1 MPRSLAHGPRV
12 ATSVLN
18 LRSGA
23 QPSQRLRKSRDDGIG
38 VEHLK
43 HGTEWGKADVRIG
56 KKQELGRDA
65 ARKTHESF
73 RAREAKKAEV
83 VSSMSRNVIG

>member
-1 MPRSLAHGPRV
+1 MGLKLPKECESHGV
-12 ATSVLN
+12 
-18 LRSGA
+18 
-23 QPSQRLRKSRDDGIG
+23 DGIG

-43 HGTEWGKADVRIG
+43 PGTDWEKADDRFG

-65 ARKTHESF
+65 ARKTHGSF
-73 RAREAKKAEV
+73 RAGEAKKAEV